1 MCKDRAIYHVE
12 IMKEIS
18 GGGSF
23 VLVSV
28 LPGRYNTENI
38 TLPEVSMS
46 LGTLCN
52 ADKSTRIKFAIVSS
66 TGVEFYGFITTI
78 NDL

>member
-1 MCKDRAIYHVE
+1 MCKDRAIYQVE
-12 IMKEIS
+12 LLKEIS
-18 GGGSF
+18 GGGTF

-28 LPGRYNTENI
+28 LPGRYNTENV

-52 ADKSTRIKFAIVSS
+52 ADKSTRIKFAIVSK
-66 TGVEFYGFITTI
+66 TGV
-78 NDL
+78 